1 MKSPWKWLC
10 ENTTKPVFAAVVF
23 LIGVIAWGGFNT
35 TMEAT
40 NTMEFCISCHEMKN
54 NVYAEYTQT
63 VHYSNRSGVRAICS
77 DCHVPKEW
85 GYKVIRKIKA
95 TNELFHWM
103 IGTIDTKEKFEA
115 KRLELAQTVWREMKA
130 NGSHECK
137 NCHSFDA
144 MHWKKQDLRAMVTM
158 QTAQLKDIT
167 CIECHKGIAHQLPD
181 FYAHYADLTKTFEA
195 NVAADP
201 LDAKA
206 VTTTSFKR
214 LYTAPDAQSAKV
226 LDTMPL
232 TDFTVVERDGDW
244 LKSSLTAWDLDGGA
258 ELFKKEG
265 AELEIG
271 LVSDAALQAAQ
282 FSTEH
287 KDTETGELWRKL
299 TVEGWTTRDNLA
311 SSRATVEGFVDKIWR
326 TECNTCHNLWPR
338 DRYTAHDWLK
348 PITLMREK
356 SKLSNVQ
363 MTMVLK
369 YLQYGA
375 KDMAGGM
382 KDAR

>member
-1 MKSPWKWLC
+1 MLSPWKWLC

-35 TMEAT
+35 TMDAT
-40 NTMEFCISCHEMKN
+40 NTMEFCVSCHEMKD

-85 GYKVIRKIKA
+85 GAKVIRKIQA

-115 KRLELAQTVWREMKA
+115 KRLQLAQTVWREMKA

-181 FYAHYADLTKTFEA
+181 FYAHYAELTKQFNA
-195 NVAADP
+195 RVAADP
-201 LDAKA
+201 LSAA
-206 VTTTSFKR
+206 TLTSTAFKR
-214 LYTAPDAQSAKV
+214 LYAQPDAGSQKL
-226 LDTMPL
+226 LDAMPL
-232 TDFTVVERDGDW
+232 TDFSVVARDGDW
-244 LKSSLTAWDLDGGA
+244 VKLRLTAWDLNGHA
-258 ELFKKEG
+258 ELYQKEG
-265 AELEIG
+265 RELEIG
-271 LVSDAALQAAQ
+271 LLSSTAHKAATYSAEY
-282 FSTEH
+282 T
-287 KDTETGELWRKL
+287 DRETGELWRKL
-299 TVEGWTTRDNLA
+299 TVEGWATRENLA
-311 SSRATVEGFVDKIWR
+311 SDRTMVDGFVENLWR

-338 DRYTAHDWLK
+338 DRFTAHDWLK

-356 SKLSNVQ
+356 SKLPNVQ
-363 MTMVLK
+363 MTMILK
-369 YLQYGA
+369 YLQNGA
-375 KDMAGGM
+375 KDM
-382 KDAR
+382 KDAN